1 MLGIHL
7 RSSTFGSVRR
17 IAIDQLLTIGTHC
30 YTVWVM
36 NANITAALAKVSKA
50 TTSKAAA
57 PAGTAVA
64 YLRVSTDEQAKS
76 GAGVEAQR
84 RDIEEAASREGWTIT
99 AWYSDEGISG
109 GKGPAERPGLAAA
122 LADITEGRAERMIV
136 QKVDR
141 LSRRFK
147 DAVMLVEAAITEG
160 WPIYVAQLSAS
171 TETQHGRFMIRL
183 FANLAEDERD
193 TISQRT
199 KAALAVKKAQGVR
212 LGRPQGLSDDV
223 VRRII
228 AERAAGTGYQ
238 RIANGLND
246 DAVPTAQGGAK
257 WYPATVRAVLNS
269 QRAAQLSAEE
279 VGTV

>member
-1 MLGIHL
+1 
-7 RSSTFGSVRR
+7 
-17 IAIDQLLTIGTHC
+17 
-30 YTVWVM
+30 M
-36 NANITAALAKVSKA
+36 NANITAALAKASQSTRGKGD
-50 TTSKAAA
+50 A

-76 GAGVEAQR
+76 GAGVEVQR
-84 RDIEEAASREGWTIT
+84 RDIEAAAAREGWTIT
-99 AWYSDEGISG
+99 AWYSDEGVSG

-141 LSRRFK
+141 LSRKFK
-147 DAVMLVEAAITEG
+147 DAVMLMEAAITEG
-160 WPIYVAQLSAS
+160 WPIYVVAQSAS
-171 TETQHGRFMIRL
+171 TETQHGRFLLRL

-193 TISQRT
+193 TIRQRT
-199 KAALAVKKAQGVR
+199 RDALAAKKAAGVR
-212 LGRPQGLSDDV
+212 LGRPQGLPDDV
-223 VRRII
+223 VLRII
-228 AERAAGTGYQ
+228 TERNTGTGYQ

-269 QRAAQLSAEE
+269 KAAEAVHARVMHGQGMTVDEISEALDCSVKTVYRYLADETRAPQA
-279 VGTV
+279 